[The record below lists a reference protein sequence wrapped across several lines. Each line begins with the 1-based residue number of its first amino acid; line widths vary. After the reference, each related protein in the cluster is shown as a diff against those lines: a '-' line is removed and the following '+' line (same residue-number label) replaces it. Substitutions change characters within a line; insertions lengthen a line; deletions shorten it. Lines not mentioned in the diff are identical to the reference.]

1 MKSNFILDGRIA
13 IEVKGK
19 EQISKRDQKGIRA
32 LQEEGLMERYI
43 VVGMHERKRVEDG
56 IEITPWQDF
65 FTSYGM
71 LAYNFLDTY
80 ELA

>member
-1 MKSNFILDGRIA
+1 MFEVDFILDGRIA
-13 IEVKGK
+13 IVVKGK

-65 FTSYGM
+65 
-71 LAYNFLDTY
+71 LN
-80 ELA
+80 ELWDSGL